1 MFQAKALAPVDLDR
15 LDDLDTFDDV
25 LGEIDESVAAGQP
38 GAEGAVGSSA
48 PRSSRYNSPEPTPTR
63 SSTDTRPSRPRTRSY
78 SR

>member
-1 MFQAKALAPVDLDR
+1 MDVDR

-25 LGEIDESVAAGQP
+25 LGELDESVATGQP
-38 GAEGAVGSSA
+38 GADGVVGYLA
-48 PRSSRYNSPEPTPTR
+48 PRSSRYDSPDPTPTR